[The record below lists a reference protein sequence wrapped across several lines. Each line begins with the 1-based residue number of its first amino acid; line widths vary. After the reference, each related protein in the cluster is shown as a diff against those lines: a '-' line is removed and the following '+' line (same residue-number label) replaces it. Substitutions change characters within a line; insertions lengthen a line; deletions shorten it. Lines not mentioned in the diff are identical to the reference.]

1 MIAPIVHSF
10 CSRDV
15 GGQGQVALHLIDLM
29 HEDGITL
36 NVQAYGAA
44 IWSCVKAGMW
54 EDALRLFDNLE
65 MECQINTQECLRP
78 DIDIF
83 TAAIWACDMGSKPDR
98 AIELLKLAKYNGLKR
113 QTSTFDAALSCMM
126 KSGDYKQSLQL
137 LKWMETEN
145 VPRSA
150 LSFKTALHA
159 LDTANKPEE
168 MYELYLQ
175 ALREGHFSP
184 WIGNTRKIDLSDFTT
199 PVAKVAIKC
208 VLDSMRTGK
217 LDIFKVGIIC
227 EYKEDGCNMYKPS
240 DVSCI
245 VDEDGVEHCIIDE
258 DFGMNNIVDTG
269 LLSSFI
275 IQQSPADIL
284 EIEEETI
291 NGEDGR
297 EKLLLTITRDS
308 LAKWRYVAQE
318 STNS

>member
-1 MIAPIVHSF
+1 M
-10 CSRDV
+10 
-15 GGQGQVALHLIDLM
+15 ALHLIDLM

-65 MECQINTQECLRP
+65 NECEINTQECLRP
-78 DIDIF
+78 DIDIY
-83 TAAIWACDMGSKPDR
+83 TAAIWACDLGGKPDR

-113 QTSTFDAALSCMM
+113 QTSTFDAALSCIM
-126 KSGDYKQSLQL
+126 KTSDFKQSLQL

-150 LSFKTALHA
+150 LSFKTVLHT
-159 LDTANKPEE
+159 LDAANRSEE
-168 MYELYLQ
+168 MYEIYLQ
-175 ALREGHFSP
+175 ALREGYFSP
-184 WIGNTRKIDLSDFTT
+184 WVGSTRKIDLSDFTT
-199 PVAKVAIKC
+199 PVAKMAVKC

-227 EYKEDGCNMYKPS
+227 ECPHDGCDPNAPLFKPS

-245 VDEDGVEHCIIDE
+245 VDEDGVEHCVIDE
-258 DFGMNNIVDTG
+258 DFGMNNVVDTDA
-269 LLSSFI
+269 LSSFI
-275 IQQSPADIL
+275 VKQPPANIL
-284 EIEEETI
+284 EIEEEVI
-291 NGEDGR
+291 ESDDGGK
-297 EKLLLTITRDS
+297 KLLLTITRDS

>member
-1 MIAPIVHSF
+1 
-10 CSRDV
+10 
-15 GGQGQVALHLIDLM
+15 M

-65 MECQINTQECLRP
+65 NECQISTQECLKP

-83 TAAIWACDMGSKPDR
+83 TAAIWACDLGGKPDR

-113 QTSTFDAALSCMM
+113 QTSTFDAALSCTM
-126 KSGDYKQSLQL
+126 KAGDYKQCLQL

-150 LSFKTALHA
+150 LSFKTVLHA
-159 LDTANKPEE
+159 LDASDKPEE
-168 MYELYLQ
+168 MYEIYLQ

-184 WIGNTRKIDLSDFTT
+184 WVGNTRKIDLSDFTT

-227 EYKEDGCNMYKPS
+227 ECRDDECDVDTPIYKPS

-245 VDEDGVEHCIIDE
+245 VDEDGVEHCVIDE
-258 DFGMNNIVDTG
+258 DFGMNNIVDTAS
-269 LLSSFI
+269 LSSFI
-275 IQQSPADIL
+275 IQQPPANIL
-284 EIEEETI
+284 EIEAETS
-291 NGEDGR
+291 NEDDG
-297 EKLLLTITRDS
+297 KKKMLLTITRDS